1 LFETHPNQTYR
12 GEEEMSPEQKM
23 SKRQM
28 MREKRQRQARLQR
41 LGMIG
46 IIVVGA
52 LFVAAA
58 LIYPNL
64 KPAGE
69 VVSADSVERPMAD
82 GNAMGDPNAPI
93 KIEEFSDYQCPFC
106 ARFSEDTE
114 GQIADTF
121 VADGTV
127 YFVYRSFGN
136 FIGPES
142 KTAAEAAYCAGD
154 QNKYW
159 EYHDILF
166 ANQTGENVGAY
177 TDRRLQAFA
186 ETLSLDMGAFNDCF
200 NSGKYSD
207 RVDQDRLDGTAAGV
221 TGTPAFLLT
230 YTVNGEEKTRFIN
243 GAVPFSEFQ
252 TQIDGALVEMGL
264 K

>member
-1 LFETHPNQTYR
+1 
-12 GEEEMSPEQKM
+12 MSPEQKM
-23 SKRQM
+23 SKRQL

-41 LGMIG
+41 MGMIG

-52 LFVAAA
+52 LLIAAA

-64 KPAGE
+64 KPVGE
-69 VVSADSVERPMAD
+69 VARAGSVERPMVND
-82 GNAMGDPNAPI
+82 NAMGDPNAPI

-106 ARFSEDTE
+106 ARFYEDTE
-114 GQIADTF
+114 WQIADSY

-142 KTAAEAAYCAGD
+142 KAAAEAAYCAGD
-154 QNKYW
+154 QDKYW

-166 ANQTGENVGAY
+166 ANLTGENVGAFAN
-177 TDRRLQAFA
+177 RRLQAFA
-186 ETLSLDMGAFNDCF
+186 EALSLDMDAFNSCL

-207 RVDQDRLDGTAAGV
+207 RVDQDRVDGTAAGV
-221 TGTPAFLLT
+221 TGTPAFVIT
-230 YTVNGEEKTRFIN
+230 YTVNGEEKQRFIS
-243 GAVPFSEFQ
+243 GALPFSEFQ
-252 TQIDGALVEMGL
+252 TEIEGALAEMGL
-264 K
+264 E

>member
-1 LFETHPNQTYR
+1 
-12 GEEEMSPEQKM
+12 MSPEQKL
-23 SKRQM
+23 SKRQA

-52 LFVAAA
+52 LLVAAA

-64 KPAGE
+64 KPVGE
-69 VVSADSVERPMAD
+69 VTSADSVERPMVND
-82 GNAMGDPNAPI
+82 NAMGDPNAPI

-106 ARFSEDTE
+106 ARFYEETE
-114 GQIADTF
+114 WQIADTY
-121 VADGTV
+121 VADGTA

-142 KTAAEAAYCAGD
+142 KAAAEAAYCAGD
-154 QNKYW
+154 QGKYW

-177 TDRRLQAFA
+177 ANRRLQAFA
-186 ETLSLDMGAFNDCF
+186 EALSLDMDAFNSCL
-200 NSGKYSD
+200 NSGKFSG
-207 RVDQDRLDGTAAGV
+207 RADQDRVDGTAAGV
-221 TGTPAFLLT
+221 TGTPAFVIT
-230 YTVNGEEKTRFIN
+230 YTVDGEQRTRFIS
-243 GAVPFSEFQ
+243 GAYPFSEFQ
-252 TQIDGALVEMGL
+252 TQIEGALAEMGQD
-264 K
+264 

>member
-1 LFETHPNQTYR
+1 
-12 GEEEMSPEQKM
+12 MSPEQKM

-28 MREKRQRQARLQR
+28 MREKRQRQTRLQR

-52 LFVAAA
+52 LLVAAA

-64 KPAGE
+64 KPVGE
-69 VVSADSVERPMAD
+69 VASANSAERPKVND
-82 GNAMGDPNAPI
+82 NAMGDPNAPI
-93 KIEEFSDYQCPFC
+93 KIEEFSDYQCPYC
-106 ARFSEDTE
+106 ARFYEETE
-114 GQIADTF
+114 AQIASTY

-127 YFVYRSFGN
+127 YFIYRSFGN

-142 KTAAEAAYCAGD
+142 KAAAEAAYCAGD

-166 ANQTGENVGAY
+166 ANQTGENVGAF

-186 ETLSLDMGAFNDCF
+186 EALSLDMDAFNNCLS
-200 NSGKYSD
+200 SGKYSD
-207 RVDQDRLDGTAAGV
+207 RVNQDRVDGTAAGV
-221 TGTPAFLLT
+221 TGTPAFSIT
-230 YTVNGEEKTRFIN
+230 YTVNGVEKQRFIS
-243 GAVPFSEFQ
+243 GAYPFSEFQ
-252 TQIDGALVEMGL
+252 TQIEGALAEMGL